1 MKSERHKYLLDLQ
14 RILIIS
20 GIALVVLIFF
30 VVNRE
35 GLFSTPS
42 LIMYGIGIIYIT
54 IAPHI
59 SFSDFLSRDRD
70 LRDKEELD

>member
-54 IAPHI
+54 IATHI
-59 SFSDFLSRDRD
+59 SFSDVLSRDRD